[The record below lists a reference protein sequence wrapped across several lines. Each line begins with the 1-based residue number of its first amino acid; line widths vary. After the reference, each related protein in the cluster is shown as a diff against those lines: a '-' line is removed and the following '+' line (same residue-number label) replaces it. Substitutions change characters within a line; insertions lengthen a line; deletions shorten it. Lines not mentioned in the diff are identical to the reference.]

1 MYCII
6 FDIIISLE
14 MVKESKGSSEKVYE
28 NRKVIRKG
36 MRFVLVKLL
45 DGIMRNF
52 YRKDLFSIFRMFYE

>member
-1 MYCII
+1 MYSII

-45 DGIMRNF
+45 DGIMWNF
-52 YRKDLFSIFRMFYE
+52 YCKDLFSIFRMFYE